1 MVWSP
6 LASGFL
12 SGKYTRQDP
21 TGGKG
26 RIADFD
32 FLPIDRER
40 GYDLIEKMRG
50 IAQRHNSSPAQ
61 VALAWLLAKPFV
73 SSILLGASKVSQL
86 EDNLAAANVQLTAN
100 ELAELATLTAPVAI
114 YPNWFQAKTHDPAAS
129 AALGKKNATT

>member
-1 MVWSP
+1 M
-6 LASGFL
+6 
-12 SGKYTRQDP
+12 
-21 TGGKG
+21 
-26 RIADFD
+26 
-32 FLPIDRER
+32 
-40 GYDLIEKMRG
+40 
-50 IAQRHNSSPAQ
+50 
-61 VALAWLLAKPFV
+61 ALAWLLAKPFV